1 MSSIRLMVVMAHN
14 VMLELLDDELLLEI
28 MSFTRSP
35 MEMRPTTLLEDRQ
48 VPPSVFRQSSP

>member
-1 MSSIRLMVVMAHN
+1 MVVMAHN